1 MEYNS
6 AQEQIMK
13 QIDGQILVVACPG
26 SGKTTT
32 LLRRIHYMVT
42 EKHIDSSHILMI
54 TFTKAAAKEMKSR
67 YEKMFGK
74 SNVTFCTI
82 HALCFALLRK
92 FKNLTKDNILS
103 DPFEIIFQLIMRNRS
118 INDKQKFVQDC
129 LNDISNVKNNGED
142 RNGFVPRCTEDA
154 ALFWSIYAQ
163 YEEKK
168 HDAGLVDFD
177 DILFNAYDLMRTD
190 PDVLAWMREKYTYIH
205 VDEYQDTNCIQ
216 RDFVYLLAGEDGNL
230 VVVGDDDQSI
240 YAFRGARPEIMLHF
254 KKDYPNAK
262 EVYMTTNYRSD
273 LEVIKHTSKLIDKN
287 KSRFKKEIIAHSKE
301 TGIVCHVPALD
312 QKAEI
317 RMVSQKIK
325 SLTASGEDTN
335 SIAVLY
341 RTNAQATYIRDE
353 LRALQIDFYS
363 TETIPSIYSHWI
375 FQDIVAY
382 FHMAT
387 GNASYFE
394 FSRTITHPNR
404 YFYGLKK
411 EDVEEKDVTANK
423 LYNQLVDTNAA
434 EWKKEKLLL
443 SLCDYLAVLKMF
455 RVYPPEKAMAIL
467 HKLGGFEKYMADYAS
482 YRNINS
488 SELSRVWDTILE
500 DIRAHNLDSFEKLEK
515 YSARKKIEAQNDR
528 KRNTGVCLS
537 TMHKAKGLEWKHVFV
552 IDCVDGVTPYH
563 KDGESTDIEEERRL
577 FYVAMTRAK
586 SNLYLY
592 SYQKENDRR
601 VAPSQFLVEL
611 A

>member
-1 MEYNS
+1 
-6 AQEQIMK
+6 
-13 QIDGQILVVACPG
+13 
-26 SGKTTT
+26 
-32 LLRRIHYMVT
+32 
-42 EKHIDSSHILMI
+42 
-54 TFTKAAAKEMKSR
+54 
-67 YEKMFGK
+67 
-74 SNVTFCTI
+74 
-82 HALCFALLRK
+82 
-92 FKNLTKDNILS
+92 
-103 DPFEIIFQLIMRNRS
+103 
-118 INDKQKFVQDC
+118 
-129 LNDISNVKNNGED
+129 
-142 RNGFVPRCTEDA
+142 
-154 ALFWSIYAQ
+154 
-163 YEEKK
+163 
-168 HDAGLVDFD
+168 
-177 DILFNAYDLMRTD
+177 
-190 PDVLAWMREKYTYIH
+190 
-205 VDEYQDTNCIQ
+205 
-216 RDFVYLLAGEDGNL
+216 
-230 VVVGDDDQSI
+230 
-240 YAFRGARPEIMLHF
+240 
-254 KKDYPNAK
+254 
-262 EVYMTTNYRSD
+262 MTTNYRSD
-273 LEVIKHTSKLIDKN
+273 LEVIKHASKLIDKN
-287 KSRFKKEIIAHSKE
+287 NSRFKKEIIAHSKE

-500 DIRAHNLDSFEKLEK
+500 DVRTHHLDSFEKLEK
-515 YSARKKIEAQNDR
+515 YSARKKMEAQNDR

-592 SYQKENDRR
+592 SYQKDNDRR
-601 VAPSQFLVEL
+601 VTPSQFLTEL